1 MKNAVSAGIPSA
13 AANKVYK
20 TGECS
25 FFHYFEARRKMILR
39 ASGHYEIKVFL
50 EDFACTD
57 GPAPILLNF
66 AAGSTFKV
74 HENVG
79 SVAEPEVAADAVFN
93 PGAA

>member
-1 MKNAVSAGIPSA
+1 
-13 AANKVYK
+13 
-20 TGECS
+20 
-25 FFHYFEARRKMILR
+25 MILR

-66 AAGSTFKV
+66 AAGSTFNV
-74 HENVG
+74 YVNVG

-93 PGAA
+93 PSSAKIIFDLSLIHI

>member
-1 MKNAVSAGIPSA
+1 MLFLREFPQQQR
-13 AANKVYK
+13 NKVYK
-20 TGECS
+20 TSEYI
-25 FFHYFEARRKMILR
+25 FFHYFEARRMMILR

-74 HENVG
+74 RVNVG
-79 SVAEPEVAADAVFN
+79 SVAKPEVAADAVFN